1 MSFLN
6 KKEKII
12 HVERLNLNIRAVI
25 TFADYPRANLIIVHG
40 LGERL
45 EKYDRLTSFMV
56 EKGYN
61 VIRYDQPGHGKSGGE
76 RGYINSIDDLT
87 ETLNA
92 VVNRVKQSSYYFPI
106 FAIGHSMGGE
116 TVLTYLTQHPQ
127 TLDASIVTDPY
138 SVYETELFGKFPLDL
153 PSHSVIKNDTNG
165 GGVNRDLRVAQRAAK
180 DPGDLKEIKAGLM
193 NALYEG
199 ALSLRK
205 SLPKIVDPIFI
216 MHGESDGIFSYT
228 DSFKAYQLISS
239 KDKEIHVYPFIMHSL
254 LVDPQRQSEIY
265 EEIDRWLS
273 RHIY

>member
-6 KKEKII
+6 KKEEII

-40 LGERL
+40 LGERI

-92 VVNRVKQSSYYFPI
+92 VVNRVKQASYYFPI
-106 FAIGHSMGGE
+106 FTIGHSMGGE

-153 PSHSVIKNDTNG
+153 PPHSVIKNDTNG
-165 GGVNRDLRVAQRAAK
+165 GGVNRDLRVSQRAAQ

-199 ALSLRK
+199 ALFLRK